1 MKHKK
6 IVFGLILTLSI
17 LSSFYSHAQESKF
30 KALFIY
36 KFAEYIEWPSGKK
49 NITVGMAGKSDVSQE
64 LSNFAASKGNMTVL
78 NINGPSDVDKC
89 DIVFLPTSMDNQIGA
104 YNSAIGS
111 KSILVVSENSD
122 YTGKGSDIGFYLESG
137 KLRFLISEKSIRDK
151 KMTPSSK
158 LLALG
163 KSI

>member
-1 MKHKK
+1 MKHIK
-6 IVFGLILTLSI
+6 IALGLTLSLI
-17 LSSFYSHAQESKF
+17 VLTSVQSQAQESKF

-36 KFAEYIEWPSGKK
+36 KFAEYIEWPSGKT
-49 NITVGMAGKSDVSQE
+49 NVTVGMAGKSDVSKE

-78 NINGPSDVDKC
+78 DIAGPSDASKC
-89 DIVFLPTSMDNQIGA
+89 DIIFLPTSASGQIGA
-104 YNSAIGS
+104 YNSAIGG
-111 KSILVVSENSD
+111 KSVLVVSEDSD
-122 YTGKGSDIGFYLESG
+122 LTGKGSDIGFYLESG

>member
-1 MKHKK
+1 MKQSK
-6 IVFGLILTLSI
+6 IIFGLVLFLALVISNQ
-17 LSSFYSHAQESKF
+17 SHAQESKF

-36 KFAEYIEWPSGKK
+36 KFAEYIEWPSGKR
-49 NITVGMAGKSDVSQE
+49 NVTVGMAGKTGVSKE

-78 NINGPSDVDKC
+78 DISGPGDSGKC
-89 DIVFLPTSMDNQIGA
+89 DIIFLPNSEGSKIAD
-104 YNSAIGS
+104 YNSAIAG
-111 KSILVVSENSD
+111 KSVLVVSENSKL
-122 YTGKGSDIGFYLESG
+122 TGKGSDIGFYVEGG
-137 KLRFLISEKSIRDK
+137 KLRFLIDEKSIRNK

>member
-1 MKHKK
+1 MKQNK
-6 IVFGLILTLSI
+6 IIFGLVLFLGLALTNQC
-17 LSSFYSHAQESKF
+17 HAQESKF

-49 NITVGMAGKSDVSQE
+49 NVTVGMAGKSGVSKE

-78 NINGPSDVDKC
+78 DIGGPSDTGKC
-89 DIVFLPTSMDNQIGA
+89 DIIFLPNSEGSKIAD
-104 YNSAIGS
+104 YNSAIGG
-111 KSILVVSENSD
+111 KSILVVSENSEL
-122 YTGKGSDIGFYLESG
+122 TGKGSDIGFYLESG
-137 KLRFLISEKSIRDK
+137 KLRFLIDEKSIRNK

-163 KSI
+163 KPI

>member
-1 MKHKK
+1 MKHNK
-6 IVFGLILTLSI
+6 IVFGLALILGI
-17 LSSFYSHAQESKF
+17 LSSFQSQAQESKF

-49 NITVGMAGKSDVSQE
+49 NVTVGVAGKSDVSKE

-78 NINGPSDVDKC
+78 DIAGPGDVNKC
-89 DIVFLPTSMDNQIGA
+89 DIVFLPKSIDNQVSA
-104 YNSAIGS
+104 YNSAIGG
-111 KSILVVSENSD
+111 KSVLVVSENSD
-122 YTGKGSDIGFYLESG
+122 LTGKGSDIGFYLESG

-151 KMTPSSK
+151 KMIPSSK

-163 KSI
+163 KTI

>member
-1 MKHKK
+1 MKHKRN
-6 IVFGLILTLSI
+6 IFGLALALGLLI
-17 LSSFYSHAQESKF
+17 SFQSQAQESKF

-64 LSNFAASKGNMTVL
+64 LSTFAASKGNMTVM
-78 NINGPSDVDKC
+78 NIAGPSDVSKC
-89 DIVFLPTSMDNQIGA
+89 DIIFLPKSSDSQVDA

-111 KSILVVSENSD
+111 KSVLMVSENSD
-122 YTGKGSDIGFYLESG
+122 LTGKGSDIGFYLESG
-137 KLRFLISEKSIRDK
+137 KLRFLIHEKSIRDK
-151 KMTPSSK
+151 KMIPSSK

-163 KSI
+163 KTI